1 MLKAT
6 EFAVDTELVTEC
18 SSLVHSFKG
27 FKTSINEPTK
37 NFFYDPWIVK
47 EQYQGTAFEK
57 ILNKLPFSI
66 GEARIIALSPMHCYT
81 QHADI
86 DDRYHLNI
94 SGNGGYLLDLV
105 DNKIYPTVNDGIW
118 YLMDTGRLHTAVS
131 CGEKIRYQLV
141 VRKLLTRN
149 RLQDPLNVQIYLE
162 GENPRF
168 SFDNHVSP
176 WLNYA
181 NKKSILTNFSVIKN
195 KVSFFLE
202 RSSVNYLRCV
212 IPNECR
218 LEINEY

>member
-1 MLKAT
+1 MLEAT
-6 EFAVDTELVTEC
+6 QFAVDTDLVTEC
-18 SSLVHSFKG
+18 SSLVHLFTD
-27 FKTSINEPTK
+27 FKTAINEPTG
-37 NFFYDPWIVK
+37 NFFYDPWTVK
-47 EQYQGTAFEK
+47 EQYRGTAFEK

-94 SGNGGYLLDLV
+94 AGDAGYLLDLV

-118 YLMDTGRLHTAVS
+118 YLVDTGRLHTAVS

-149 RLQDPLNVQIYLE
+149 RLRDPVNVQIYLE

-181 NKKSILTNFSVIKN
+181 NKKGLLTNFSIIGDG
-195 KVSFFLE
+195 VSFQTEKKSL
-202 RSSVNYLRCV
+202 SYLKTI
-212 IPNECR
+212 IPTNCR
-218 LEINEY
+218 LEID

>member
-1 MLKAT
+1 MLEAT
-6 EFAVDTELVTEC
+6 EFAVDTEIVTEC
-18 SSLVHSFKG
+18 SNLVHSFTD
-27 FKTSINEPTK
+27 FKTAINEPTG
-37 NFFYDPWIVK
+37 NFFYDPWTVK
-47 EQYQGTAFEK
+47 EQYRGTAFEK
-57 ILNKLPFSI
+57 ILNKLPFSV

-94 SGNGGYLLDLV
+94 EGDGGYLLDLV

-118 YLMDTGRLHTAVS
+118 YVMDTGKLHTAVS

-149 RLQDPLNVQIYLE
+149 RLRDPVNVHFNLQ

-168 SFDNHVSP
+168 SFDNYVSP

-181 NKKSILTNFSVIKN
+181 NKKGLLTNFSVLGDS
-195 KVSFFLE
+195 VSFQAEKKSLPH
-202 RSSVNYLRCV
+202 LKTI
-212 IPNECR
+212 IPTNCR
-218 LEINEY
+218 LEID